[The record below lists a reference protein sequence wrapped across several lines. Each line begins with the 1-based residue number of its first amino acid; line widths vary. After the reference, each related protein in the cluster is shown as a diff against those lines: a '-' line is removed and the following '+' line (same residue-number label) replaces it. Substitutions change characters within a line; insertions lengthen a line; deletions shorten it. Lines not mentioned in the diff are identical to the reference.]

1 MADGLLLA
9 SAWALVLDL
18 GNLFLEAKHINRI
31 VVRSMEVLVK
41 KGGIIEL
48 PSSILS
54 EIDLCEGKRVALSV
68 KGGELLVKP
77 IKSLTDQLIG
87 SIKLDDQKLIEEI
100 IESED

>member
-1 MADGLLLA
+1 
-9 SAWALVLDL
+9 
-18 GNLFLEAKHINRI
+18 
-31 VVRSMEVLVK
+31 MEVLVK

-54 EIDLCEGKRVALSV
+54 EINLCEGKRVALSV
-68 KGGELLVKP
+68 IGGKLLIKP